1 MKPLS
6 QHLTEALNEEKTP
19 EVKPSNEKSL
29 LDMVITN
36 DKEDDTEES

>member
-6 QHLTEALNEEKTP
+6 QHITEALNEEKTP

-36 DKEDDTEES
+36 KEDNTEES